1 MYALNVFGG
10 NLALVRLVAPVK
22 AERLSVP
29 ELERLQVACARRGLD
44 PERVVAAHAVGQ
56 GDPEV
61 DLLALVALV
70 ERFDIESYSDF
81 SAK

>member
-10 NLALVRLVAPVK
+10 NLALVRLVAPVE
-22 AERLSVP
+22 AEGLSVP

-61 DLLALVALV
+61 DLLTLVARVVGVDLGH
-70 ERFDIESYSDF
+70 D
-81 SAK
+81 